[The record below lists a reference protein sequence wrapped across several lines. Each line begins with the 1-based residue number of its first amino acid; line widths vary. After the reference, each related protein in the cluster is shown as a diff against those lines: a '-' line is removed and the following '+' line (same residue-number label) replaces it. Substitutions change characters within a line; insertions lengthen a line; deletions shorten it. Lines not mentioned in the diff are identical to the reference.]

1 LKIEQSLPNFLSLTD
16 GVKLTEDLKREIK
29 KHQKHMV
36 KLEER
41 AQYIERKNSD
51 ILLELQIRIKVLLDQ
66 TKPDS

>member
-1 LKIEQSLPNFLSLTD
+1 
-16 GVKLTEDLKREIK
+16 
-29 KHQKHMV
+29 MV